1 MKKDIFRNIAIVTA
15 IFAMALSVMLITN
28 YFQVRGT
35 TPLQTTVME
44 TLKELNDSNSENIEL
59 QEQIRQL
66 DLLARK
72 AYFVQESHLK
82 SGIYIL
88 LGMLG
93 VLVVCLR
100 YYYADAMNIPDK
112 EIDEVDDWLIKSKA
126 RKYVTWGVCSLAVVA
141 LVLGFLSSPY
151 YISLKDKLKSDN
163 EEMMADV
170 IGKEEVTFESD
181 ADEYA
186 AVLGSP
192 EASNNDQQTTEIS
205 KDSTINNQLPTVNL
219 QPSTDNSQQL
229 TTNDSEIVELPKVT
243 HNNFR
248 GNNSNGQSS
257 ARDIPVKWNPA
268 DGTNIAWRVDIPKHG
283 YNSPVINGRN
293 IFFSGADDTAREL
306 YCYDLF
312 TGEQRWKLAATGIA
326 GSPSTMPRVNED
338 TGLAASTVATN
349 GKQVCAIF
357 ATGDVICADMD
368 GNKLW
373 AKNIGVPDNH
383 YGFASSLLI
392 YGNLLIIQ
400 YDNDS
405 AGKLLALSLS
415 NGNQVW
421 VKNRTEKAT
430 WSSPSLAYVDN
441 KAQLIVMGNPAVS
454 AYNPANG
461 EQIWKL
467 DCMSGEVGASAGSSN
482 GIIYAASE
490 YAKLVAINGTDG
502 TQLWEA
508 NDYLPEVSSPVA
520 TKDYVYVATSYGV
533 LAAYSAE
540 TGELVAEYDAGAQ
553 FYSSPMI
560 VEGKI
565 YLFDTDGKMYIF
577 SNNGKLTLI
586 SQFATGEKTF
596 ATPAFTDG
604 RVIVR
609 TNNSLYCAQTK

>member
-44 TLKELNDSNSENIEL
+44 TLKELNDANSENVEL

-100 YYYADAMNIPDK
+100 YYYANAMNIPDK

-126 RKYVTWGVCSLAVVA
+126 RRYVTWGVTGLAIVA

-151 YISLKDKLKSDN
+151 YTSLKDKLKSED
-163 EEMMADV
+163 EEFVADV
-170 IGKEEVTFESD
+170 TGEEEVAFESD

-186 AVLGSP
+186 AVLGTP
-192 EASNNDQQTTEIS
+192 EAANNDPQITSENASNGQQPEATQDLT
-205 KDSTINNQLPTVNL
+205 DTD
-219 QPSTDNSQQL
+219 QPSTV
-229 TTNDSEIVELPKVT
+229 NDKEEVELPKVT

-248 GNNSNGQSS
+248 GNNANGQSS
-257 ARDIPVKWNPA
+257 ARGIPVKWNPS
-268 DGTNIAWRVDIPKHG
+268 DGTNIAWRTEIPQSG

-293 IFFSGADDTAREL
+293 IFFSGADDASREL

-326 GSPSTMPRVNED
+326 GSPSSMPRVNED

-373 AKNIGVPDNH
+373 AKNAGVPDNH

-405 AGKLLALSLS
+405 AGKLLALSLA

-441 KAQLIVMGNPAVS
+441 KAQLIVMGNPAVT

-461 EQIWKL
+461 DQLWKV

-490 YAKLVAINGTDG
+490 YAKLVAINGADG

-577 SNNGKLTLI
+577 SNDGKLTLI
-586 SQFATGEKTF
+586 SQFDTGEKTF

-604 RVIVR
+604 RIVVR

>member
-1 MKKDIFRNIAIVTA
+1 MNKNIFRNIAIVTA
-15 IFAMALSVMLITN
+15 VFALALSVMLITN

-44 TLKELNDSNSENIEL
+44 TLKELNDSNSENVEL

-100 YYYADAMNIPDK
+100 YYYANAMNIPDK

-126 RKYVTWGVCSLAVVA
+126 RKYVTWGVCGLAAVA

-151 YISLKDKLKSDN
+151 YTSLKDKLKTNDESL
-163 EEMMADV
+163 MADV
-170 IGKEEVTFESD
+170 VGEEDVAFESD

-186 AVLGSP
+186 AVLGVT
-192 EASNNDQQTTEIS
+192 EVSNNEQQATDNTQNVENSQSTE
-205 KDSTINNQLPTVNL
+205 
-219 QPSTDNSQQL
+219 DNSQSTAVVEQP
-229 TTNDSEIVELPKVT
+229 SAVEEVELPKVT
-243 HNNFR
+243 HNDFR
-248 GNNSNGQSS
+248 GNNYNGQSS
-257 ARDIPVKWNPA
+257 ARGIPAKWNPG
-268 DGTNIAWRVDIPKHG
+268 DGTNIAWRSAVPKHG
-283 YNSPVINGRN
+283 FNSPVINGRN
-293 IFFSGADDTAREL
+293 IFFSGADEASREL

-312 TGEQRWKLAATGIA
+312 TGELRWTLAATGIP
-326 GSPSTMPRVNED
+326 GSPSTMPRVNDD

-373 AKNIGVPDNH
+373 AKNVGVPDNH

-400 YDNDS
+400 YDNDT
-405 AGKLLALSLS
+405 APKLMALSLT

-421 VKNRTEKAT
+421 SKNRSEKAT

-441 KAQLIVMGNPAVS
+441 KAQLIVMGNPAVT

-461 EQIWKL
+461 EQIWKV
-467 DCMSGEVGASAGSSN
+467 DCMSGEVGASACSAN
-482 GIIYAASE
+482 GIIFAASE
-490 YAKLVAINGTDG
+490 YAKVVAINGADG
-502 TQLWEA
+502 SQLWEA

-520 TKDYVYVATSYGV
+520 TKDYLYVATSYGV
-533 LAAYSAE
+533 LAAYNAQ
-540 TGELVAEYDAGAQ
+540 TGELVAEYDSGAQ

-565 YLFDTDGKMYIF
+565 YLFDTDGKMYVF
-577 SNNGKLTLI
+577 SNDGKLTLI

-604 RVIVR
+604 RVVVR
-609 TNNSLYCAQTK
+609 TNNSLYCVQAN